1 MTLIEVMIAITLLGF
16 IMIGVVTIT
25 DNSRGAKERTAL
37 VDQDNLAAEAAMARL
52 EADFAQIWSPLY
64 FTQKFTGSF
73 DPNTNPEILETV
85 YLYERHPRLRLPSK
99 EGLPIPIFRS
109 KEKTEF
115 VFLTSSNRR
124 RLENQKQ
131 SQFMWVRYYL
141 GDPPAGDPDA
151 PGSDVKP
158 GATKALL
165 RQVFSDDPWS
175 KEELDFEDTRSAVLL
190 ENVEKMEF
198 KFWSPQTKK
207 WESSLTALPDGEHL
221 QRGLQIALTWYDSQ
235 GHKRETVR
243 SMRPLWPAVT
253 PQDAAAAGGANSG
266 LSNGGGTPAGSAA
279 GGNGGLGPDGLPLND
294 ESEP

>member
-1 MTLIEVMIAITLLGF
+1 
-16 IMIGVVTIT
+16 MIGVVSIT
-25 DNSRGAKERTAL
+25 DNSRGAKERTAQ

-52 EADFAQIWSPLY
+52 EADFTQIWSPLY
-64 FTQKFTGSF
+64 FTQKFTGSL
-73 DPNTNPEILETV
+73 DPNTNPAVVETV

-115 VFLTSSNRR
+115 VFLTTANRR

-141 GDPPAGDPDA
+141 GEPPVVDEAVA
-151 PGSDVKP
+151 PRTGSAAVSAS
-158 GATKALL
+158 ATKALL
-165 RQVFSDDPWS
+165 RQVWADDPWS

-190 ENVEKMEF
+190 EKVEKVEF
-198 KFWSPQTKK
+198 KFWNPQTKK
-207 WESSLTALPDGEHL
+207 WESSLTSMQDGELL

-243 SMRPLWPAVT
+243 SMRPLWPAVA
-253 PQDAAAAGGANSG
+253 PQDTAVAGGANSG
-266 LSNGGGTPAGSAA
+266 FPNGGGTPA